1 MCSELKLARHEIE
14 STVQVDTVFDLKIKT
29 WVNSKSSETL
39 TLKTGAQWKGQKL
52 KAEASFSYRFYQAV
66 LASGKTVPDQNFS
79 TGGKISYELPWQ
91 VIISADVAYSSP
103 ARKAYTYF
111 SEHVTLNTRVDKTVG
126 KCNF

>member
-1 MCSELKLARHEIE
+1 MRTIRKLAIFFANLRYYEKDFW
-14 STVQVDTVFDLKIKT
+14 SVF
-29 WVNSKSSETL
+29 S
-39 TLKTGAQWKGQKL
+39 G
-52 KAEASFSYRFYQAV
+52 
-66 LASGKTVPDQNFS
+66 GKTVPDQNFS